1 MSKELSGECEDED
14 VGNER
19 KRILGQPQELL
30 NSTVLI
36 KELTKVTFTRNTS
49 WLHYYKI
56 VSLVPR
62 AQWSSL
68 ESMCISSVIEECL
81 LNFLKVVVHKGL
93 GYLLYLTYKYYLLYW
108 FFRYILSIQSFWLWK
123 ISPLQSKRG
132 NASDCLDSME
142 LEKLLFF
149 KFWLE
154 KRLLPLVMFSLMA
167 LVSRTIA
174 KR

>member
-62 AQWSSL
+62 AQ
-68 ESMCISSVIEECL
+68 
-81 LNFLKVVVHKGL
+81 
-93 GYLLYLTYKYYLLYW
+93 
-108 FFRYILSIQSFWLWK
+108 
-123 ISPLQSKRG
+123 
-132 NASDCLDSME
+132 
-142 LEKLLFF
+142 
-149 KFWLE
+149 
-154 KRLLPLVMFSLMA
+154 
-167 LVSRTIA
+167 
-174 KR
+174 